1 VAEGVAVLPLA
12 APGTLVSALAADAV
26 QLRARLEWGER
37 TAMAAHRLGD
47 DSVAY
52 GGESPVPGIQ

>member
-1 VAEGVAVLPLA
+1 MAEGVAVLPLA

-37 TAMAAHRLGD
+37 TVAPLPGD
-47 DSVAY
+47 GWS
-52 GGESPVPGIQ
+52 G